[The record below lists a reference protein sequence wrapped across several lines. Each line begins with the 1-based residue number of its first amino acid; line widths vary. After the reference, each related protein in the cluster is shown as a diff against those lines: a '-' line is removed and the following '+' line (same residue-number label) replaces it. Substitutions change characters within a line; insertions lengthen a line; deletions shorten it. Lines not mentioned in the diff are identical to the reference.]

1 MLGFVVRRLR
11 GRLPLAAAV
20 LLTALITT
28 TVLTALLA
36 FNRDVGEA
44 GLRRALQGP
53 GRTRTTV
60 LVAGEHPAA
69 ARGKDDEAVR
79 ALADEVFGRLPV
91 TVESVARSRSYGLP
105 GPRTPGRDAD
115 LTLLAALARDRVR
128 LLAGQWPEPAAAP
141 GGRVQAAV
149 PQAALAR
156 LGLSPGALPAEVS
169 LDDRYGGPPLTVVV
183 TGVYRAADPG
193 AAYWRLDP
201 LGGREFQTGS
211 FTTYGPLLVDDSVF
225 GAGGLVQNSRDS
237 LLTADFATARIAETR
252 AVRARAGGAADT
264 LTAASGLHART
275 ELPDLLGELESA
287 LLVARSTLLVG
298 ALQLTVLAAAAL
310 LLVSHLLTD
319 RQQTENLLLT
329 ARGAARRRLGALTA
343 AESLLLALPAAVLA
357 PLLTPPLLRLL
368 AGFGPLSKVPP
379 DGSGTWLLWPVAAG
393 CALACV
399 LLTALPAVLRGA
411 VAAALRRTRGREV
424 LAARATRS
432 GADLALVALAVLAY
446 QQLSAYNDSG
456 PGTGGSRGPGASG
469 ASGASGVPGIDPVL
483 VAAPSLALCAGT
495 LLVLRL
501 LPYAA
506 SRLGG
511 RIAARG
517 RGLGPAWTGWQLARR
532 PGRATGPVLLL
543 VLAVSSG
550 VLALGQQTAWSAS
563 QRDQADFAT
572 AGGLRISGTDL
583 AAMGQGGRYSA
594 LPGGERVIP
603 VIREQQEL
611 VGGATGELLALDAA
625 GVAERVP
632 LRADLRDGRP
642 MAGLFAPLAADAGPA
657 GTHGIALPGTPL
669 RIDLDVTVHARQAG
683 NPRISLL
690 LRDRFG
696 FTFRTPMAALPADG
710 GATVSAHLD
719 ALTGAPIGSAAMPLS
734 LAGMTVAYSALMPEP
749 GDIRPAEGELSVRRI
764 AVSDSTG
771 GAAVPLPASATA
783 GWRLS
788 APTLKD
794 GVAGEQVPAAADGS
808 ELLRMRYHGAAD
820 ALDGVNVTLTP
831 AGVPPAATEL
841 PALAT
846 PAYLGAVG
854 AKVGD
859 TIPVRFGGAAL
870 RVRVTASVNSLPV
883 AGNTALAVDLASLG
897 RTFAANNGRE
907 LPPPTEWWL
916 PAASAHDPL
925 PARAAA
931 ELRSGAG
938 RQKVQLREEVAAELL
953 DDPLSA
959 GPQSALAALAV
970 ACAALAAIGFAASA
984 AASARERTREFAVLS
999 ALGAPRRSL
1008 ARTAA
1013 AESFVLVG
1021 LGSAV
1026 GVGLGAAVVH
1036 LVVPLMVL
1044 TPAGRRPLPPVLVDL
1059 PEGRTLLLAAAIAVL
1074 PLLSAMLGGRRD
1086 QSGRGVAARLRYV
1099 EEI

>member
-20 LLTALITT
+20 LLTVLITT

-36 FNRDVGEA
+36 FHRSVGEA
-44 GLRRALQGP
+44 GLRRALQAP
-53 GRTRTTV
+53 GQTRTTV

-69 ARGKDDEAVR
+69 ARSKDDEAVR
-79 ALADEVFGRLPV
+79 AFSAEVFGRLPV

-105 GPRTPGRDAD
+105 GVRAPGRDAD

-128 LLAGQWPEPAAAP
+128 LVSGQWPEPAAAP

-149 PQAALAR
+149 PQAALTR
-156 LGLSPGALPAEVS
+156 LGLAPSALPAEVR
-169 LDDRYGGPPLTVVV
+169 LDDRYGGAPLTVVI
-183 TGVYRAADPG
+183 TGVYRAADPD

-201 LGGREFQTGS
+201 LGGREFQVGS
-211 FTTYGPLLVDDSVF
+211 FTTYGPLLVDDTVF
-225 GAGGLVQNSRDS
+225 GAGGIVQNGRDC
-237 LLTADFATARIAETR
+237 LLTADFATVRVAETG
-252 AVRARAGGAADT
+252 ALRARAVGAADA
-264 LTAASGLHART
+264 LAGASGLHART
-275 ELPDLLGELESA
+275 ELPQLLGELESGM
-287 LLVARSTLLVG
+287 LVARSTLLVG

-319 RQQTENLLLT
+319 RQETERLLLA
-329 ARGAARRRLGALTA
+329 ARGASRRRVGALTA
-343 AESLLLALPAAVLA
+343 AEGLLLALPAAVLA

-368 AGFGPLSKVPP
+368 AGFGPLSRVPL
-379 DGSGTWLLWPVAAG
+379 DSSGTWLLWPVAAG

-411 VAAALRRTRGREV
+411 AAAALRRTRGRQ
-424 LAARATRS
+424 LLTARATRS

-446 QQLSAYNDSG
+446 QQLSRYGDAG
-456 PGTGGSRGPGASG
+456 PGGSGASG
-469 ASGASGVPGIDPVL
+469 ASGALGIDPVL

-501 LPYAA
+501 LPFAA
-506 SRLGG
+506 ARLGG
-511 RIAARG
+511 RLAARG
-517 RGLGPAWTGWQLARR
+517 RGLGPALVGWRLARR

-550 VLALGQQTAWSAS
+550 VLALGQHSAWSAS
-563 QRDQADFAT
+563 QRDQAEFAT
-572 AGGLRISGTDL
+572 AGGLRISGADL
-583 AAMGQGGRYSA
+583 SAMGQGGRYSA

-611 VGGATGELLALDAA
+611 VGGTAAELLALDAGA
-625 GVAERVP
+625 VAERVP

-642 MAGLFAPLAADAGPA
+642 MAELFTPLALDAGTPA
-657 GTHGIALPGTPL
+657 AGGVVLPGTPV
-669 RIDLDVTVHARQAG
+669 RIDVDVALHGHQGG
-683 NPRISLL
+683 NPGISLL

-696 FTFRTPMAALPADG
+696 LTFRTPMMTIPADG
-710 GATVSAHLD
+710 EATLSADLG
-719 ALTGAPIGSAAMPLS
+719 ALTDAPVGSAAAPLS
-734 LAGMTVAYSALMPEP
+734 LVGMAVGYSAIMPEP
-749 GDIRPAEGELSVRRI
+749 GGFRVSAGELAVRRI
-764 AVSDSTG
+764 SASDTAS
-771 GAAVPLPASATA
+771 GAAVPVPPSATA
-783 GWRLS
+783 GWKLS
-788 APTLKD
+788 APALKD
-794 GVAGEQVPAAADGS
+794 GAAAVQLPGATDGS
-808 ELLRMRYHGAAD
+808 ELLRMSYRGGAD
-820 ALDGVNVTLTP
+820 AVGRADIMLTP
-831 AGVPPAATEL
+831 AAVPPAAREL
-841 PALAT
+841 PGIAT
-846 PAYLGAVG
+846 PGYLDAVG

-859 TIPVRFGGAAL
+859 TIPVRFGVSAL
-870 RVRVTASVNSLPV
+870 RVRVTAAVSSLPV
-883 AGNTALAVDLASLG
+883 AGDTALAFDLAALG
-897 RTFAANNGRE
+897 RMFAAENGRA

-916 PAASAHDPL
+916 PAASADDPR

-938 RQKVQLREEVAAELL
+938 LQKVQLREEVAAELL

-970 ACAALAAIGFAASA
+970 ACAVLAAIGFAASSA
-984 AASARERTREFAVLS
+984 AAARERTREFTVLS

-1013 AESFVLVG
+1013 AESLLLVG

-1026 GVGLGAAVVH
+1026 GVGLGAAIVH

-1044 TPAGRRPLPPVLVDL
+1044 TPAGRRPLPPVVVDL
-1059 PEGRTLLLAAAIAVL
+1059 PDGRTLLLAVAIAVL
-1074 PLLSAMLGGRRD
+1074 PLLSALAGGRRD
-1086 QSGRGVAARLRYV
+1086 QNARNTAARLRYV